1 MRTAVFRLL
10 FARRIHGTPN
20 RFRERLL
27 TGANVLTVARALG
40 TSAIMLAAI
49 VEQSPP
55 LLLAGLIASW
65 GLDIADGQ
73 LARWRK
79 RESVLGAQLDILADR
94 ATAMWVVL
102 GVVVFGQA
110 SALTVCAGAAVWIQL
125 SFFDQLLA
133 SQFLRFGH
141 WSPDEFHL
149 EDPFV
154 WRLNWAPAA
163 KVLGNVP
170 LALLVIG
177 GPLLWPALVLALLLA
192 AIRVV
197 SYLRMEQRAGIEGR
211 YDPETDE
218 ACFRL
223 DGCGAPAW
231 LDDGIER
238 LLDGEGRVVAIRYRE
253 AVRRLPAGLLALLPP
268 RRPSDSEVVKPG
280 AGNEQADP
288 QRGQLETFHPHR
300 GDAPSEPA
308 TSLEAA

>member
-1 MRTAVFRLL
+1 MRTVVFRLL

-27 TGANVLTVARALG
+27 TGANVLTVVRALG
-40 TSAIMLAAI
+40 TSAIMLTAI
-49 VEQSPP
+49 VNQSPA
-55 LLLAGLIASW
+55 LLLAGLVASW
-65 GLDIADGQ
+65 GLDVADGQ
-73 LARWRK
+73 LARWQK

-110 SALTVCAGAAVWIQL
+110 SALTVCAAAAVWVQL

-133 SQFLRFGH
+133 GQFLRFGH

-163 KVLGNVP
+163 KILGNLP
-170 LALLVIG
+170 LALLAIG
-177 GPLLWPALVLALLLA
+177 GPLLWAALGLALLLSG
-192 AIRVV
+192 IRII
-197 SYLRMEQRAGIEGR
+197 SYLQIEQRASIEGR
-211 YDPETDE
+211 YDAVTDE

-223 DGCGAPAW
+223 DGCGVPAW
-231 LDDGIER
+231 LDDGNEQLTDR
-238 LLDGEGRVVAIRYRE
+238 EGRAIAVRYRG
-253 AVRRLPAGLLALLPP
+253 ASRRIPSGLLALLPP
-268 RRPSDSEVVKPG
+268 RRPLNSRAAKPG
-280 AGNEQADP
+280 AGDECADL
-288 QRGQLETFHPHR
+288 QQEQLETIDPRHGNP
-300 GDAPSEPA
+300 PVKPA